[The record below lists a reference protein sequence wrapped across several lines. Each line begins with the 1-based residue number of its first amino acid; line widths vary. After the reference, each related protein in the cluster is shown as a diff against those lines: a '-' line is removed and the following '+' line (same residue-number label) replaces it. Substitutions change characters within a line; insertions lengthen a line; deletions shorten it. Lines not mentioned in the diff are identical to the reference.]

1 MAVTI
6 IIPTA
11 LRRFADGNAELQ
23 VQAESVRE
31 ALELVVVLHP
41 ELRPHL
47 YRDHDALRHFVNVYI
62 NDEDIRFDS
71 GLATPVK
78 DGDSILIV
86 PTIAGGA
93 TPIRSCLTQP

>member
-11 LRRFADGNAELQ
+11 LRRFADGNAELP
-23 VQAESVRE
+23 VQAETVRE
-31 ALELVVVLHP
+31 ALEQVVSLHP

-47 YRDHDALRHFVNVYI
+47 YSDQNALRHFVNVYV
-62 NDEDIRFDS
+62 NDQDIRFDS
-71 GLATPVK
+71 GLATPVR

-93 TPIRSCLTQP
+93 TNFNRA